1 MKLKKNK
8 KYTFCFDI
16 DNTICK
22 TSKSDYKNSKPDKQ
36 AIMTIN
42 LLYNAGHTIKI
53 FTARYMGRF
62 KQNKSKVNK
71 KLNET
76 RMFLN
81 EKCKLKYHQLIMG
94 KPEYDLFID
103 DKNHNF
109 NKNWSKNLEKKFNI

>member
-1 MKLKKNK
+1 MKKNYK
-8 KYTFCFDI
+8 KILCFDV
-16 DNTICK
+16 DGVICK
-22 TSKSDYKNSKPDKQ
+22 TKKSNYKNSIPIKKNINIINKLYDK
-36 AIMTIN
+36 N
-42 LLYNAGHTIKI
+42 FYIKI

-62 KQNKSKVNK
+62 KENKTKVNK

-76 RMFLN
+76 KIFLN

>member
-1 MKLKKNK
+1 
-8 KYTFCFDI
+8 
-16 DNTICK
+16 
-22 TSKSDYKNSKPDKQ
+22 
-36 AIMTIN
+36 
-42 LLYNAGHTIKI
+42 
-53 FTARYMGRF
+53 MGRF

-76 RMFLN
+76 RIFLN

-109 NKNWSKNLEKKFNI
+109 NKNWSKNLEKNSIFNIFKLKFDNAKKILPFNCWLFNI